1 MDATLGAGGHA
12 AGILEASEPGG
23 MLLGL
28 EVDPQALDLARQKL
42 APFGERACLKK
53 ASYTTLPEQLAVL
66 GWKAV
71 DGILLDLGASSMQFD
86 TPEKWGG
93 EIKLNNGGAYFIEPQ
108 PAPERLPY
116 SVRAKRLD
124 AAE

>member
-1 MDATLGAGGHA
+1 MANIMIRRGDQGEYVFYLPKRD
-12 AGILEASEPGG
+12 LE
-23 MLLGL
+23 
-28 EVDPQALDLARQKL
+28 D
-42 APFGERACLKK
+42 
-53 ASYTTLPEQLAVL
+53 TIT
-66 GWKAV
+66 
-71 DGILLDLGASSMQFD
+71 SMEFD

-108 PAPERLPY
+108 AAPERLPY

>member
-1 MDATLGAGGHA
+1 MANIMIRRSDKGDYVFYLPKRD
-12 AGILEASEPGG
+12 LEDNI
-23 MLLGL
+23 
-28 EVDPQALDLARQKL
+28 V
-42 APFGERACLKK
+42 
-53 ASYTTLPEQLAVL
+53 
-66 GWKAV
+66 
-71 DGILLDLGASSMQFD
+71 SMEFD
-86 TPEKWGG
+86 SPEKWGG